1 MTTTPDFSKLPNLE
15 KLILKD
21 CPNLCKLDKSIG
33 DLCKLL
39 LINLKD
45 CTSLSNLPRRT
56 YKLKSVKTLILSG
69 CLKMDKLDEDIVQME
84 SLTTLIA
91 ENIAVKQVPFSIVR
105 SKSIGY
111 ISLCGHE
118 GLSRNVFP
126 SIIWSWMSPKLNPL
140 SGIYLCSSMSSTLT
154 SIDVQSNNMGDLAST
169 LRSLSK
175 LRSVLLHYDTEFQ
188 LSKEL
193 RTILDDVHDV
203 SSIKLETRSNKSQI
217 TMHSLRPYLIGIGSY
232 HEVFNSLN
240 KSISEVPSVN
250 FLFIIRIH
258 LCNSSRDKEYSW

>member
-1 MTTTPDFSKLPNLE
+1 
-15 KLILKD
+15 
-21 CPNLCKLDKSIG
+21 
-33 DLCKLL
+33 
-39 LINLKD
+39 
-45 CTSLSNLPRRT
+45 
-56 YKLKSVKTLILSG
+56 LKSVKTLILSG

>member
-1 MTTTPDFSKLPNLE
+1 M
-15 KLILKD
+15 
-21 CPNLCKLDKSIG
+21 
-33 DLCKLL
+33 
-39 LINLKD
+39 
-45 CTSLSNLPRRT
+45 
-56 YKLKSVKTLILSG
+56 KSVKTLILSG

-91 ENIAVKQVPFSIVR
+91 ENISVKQVPFSIVR

-175 LRSVLLHYDTEFQ
+175 LRSVLLHCDTEFQ

-203 SSIKLETRSNKSQI
+203 SSIKLEKRSNKSQI
-217 TMHSLRPYLIGIGSY
+217 TKHSLRPYLIGIGSY
-232 HEVFNSLN
+232 HEVFNTLN

-250 FLFIIRIH
+250 FLLIISIH
-258 LCNSSRDKEYSW
+258 LCNSSRDME

>member
-21 CPNLCKLDKSIG
+21 CPRLCKLHQSIG

-39 LINLKD
+39 LLNLKD
-45 CTSLSNLPRRT
+45 CTSLRNLPRRT

-69 CLKMDKLDEDIVQME
+69 CLKMAKLDEDIMQME

-91 ENIAVKQVPFSIVR
+91 ENIAVKQIPFSIVR

-111 ISLCGHE
+111 ISLCGHK

-126 SIIWSWMSPKLNPL
+126 SIIWSWMSPKINPL
-140 SGIYLCSSMSSTLT
+140 SGIYPCWSMSSSLT
-154 SIDVQSNNMGDLAST
+154 SIDVQSNNLGDLAST
-169 LRSLSK
+169 LTSLSK
-175 LRSVLLHYDTEFQ
+175 LRSVLLHCDTEFQ

-193 RTILDDVHDV
+193 RTILGDIYDV
-203 SSIKLETRSNKSQI
+203 SSFKLDTRSNESQI
-217 TMHSLRPYLIGIGSY
+217 TNHSLRPYFIGIGSY
-232 HEVFNSLN
+232 HEVFNTLN
-240 KSISEVPSVN
+240 KSISEVLSVN
-250 FLFIIRIH
+250 FLLI
-258 LCNSSRDKEYSW
+258 